1 MAAKEAAS
9 WRQCFIL
16 SALLTAPVFVLGMVV
31 PMSASATGPVGALR
45 TVVAGG
51 STAGT
56 WAQLALV
63 APIQFGTALRF
74 HTHAAAALRRGR
86 ANMDVLVSL
95 STNAA
100 FLASVASMAHCA
112 WTGHPLGLGRSDN
125 FFDTGATV
133 ITVVALGKWMEA
145 AAKGRTGDAI
155 TRLLRLQPASA
166 QLVQPG
172 GERTIPCELI
182 QVGDTLRVLPGQR
195 MPCDGT
201 VVGGT
206 SHVDC
211 SMLTGEAAPVGVAT
225 GDSLAGG
232 TLNVSSPLVM
242 TATAVGEAT
251 AVARV
256 AALVEGAQ
264 ASKAPIQG
272 VADALAARFVP
283 AVVLLALATLCGWW
297 WLAASARVPPSQLPP
312 GVRPFGFALLFA
324 LSVLVTACPCA
335 LGLATPTAVM
345 VATGVAAQHGILVKG
360 GDALERAGTVGTVVF
375 DKTGTLTQGKPSV
388 TARLVLA
395 ASGSAPPGAVRDRVD
410 SVLRAVLAVEGSSD
424 HPVAVALKRHAQ
436 RHLGA
441 PDGAV
446 LDWADEQG
454 HGPEEGGDSDAAQ
467 AVVQEPREAVVVPG
481 GGVVAILGDG
491 TPCCCGS
498 PAFVDEHC
506 GGASLPPHLADWLA
520 AQHEG
525 ARTTALVAL
534 SRFVVAAFA
543 VSDPLKAEARD
554 VVASL
559 HGAGCEVHLMTG
571 DNPHTAAAVAAACGI
586 PQHRVLAGIPPAGKA
601 AAVAALRSRGVSA
614 REGWVRPSGRS
625 PSCVAFVGDGTND
638 APALAA
644 ADCGMAIGTGT
655 DVAVEAAHFVLMR
668 SSLHDVATALHL
680 SATALRRIK
689 ANYAWAMV
697 YNLCAL
703 PIAAGALYPAYR
715 VQLPPWVAGAAM
727 ACSSISVVA
736 SSLALRSYSPP
747 AQGRAPQQRRGAQ
760 LPAAPKVLQAVR
772 VSLAKAADARVLAM
786 NMRSPHHAPGKAQG
800 HDE

>member
-1 MAAKEAAS
+1 MVAAKEAAS
-9 WRQCFIL
+9 WRQCFVL

-31 PMSASATGPVGALR
+31 PMSASASGPVAALR

-63 APIQFGTALRF
+63 SPIQFGTALRF

-145 AAKGRTGDAI
+145 SAKGRTGDAI

-166 QLVQPG
+166 TLVLPAR
-172 GERTIPCELI
+172 ERTIPCELI

-201 VVGGT
+201 VLGGT

-211 SMLTGEAAPVGVAT
+211 SMLTGEAAPVRVGP
-225 GDSLAGG
+225 GDALAGG

-283 AVVLLALATLCGWW
+283 AVVLLAVATHCGWW
-297 WLAASARVPPSQLPP
+297 WLAASSRLPPSQLPE

-395 ASGSAPPGAVRDRVD
+395 SSGGGVASHAAALDA
-410 SVLRAVLAVEGSSD
+410 VLRAVLAVESGSD

-441 PDGAV
+441 ADGAT

-454 HGPEEGGDSDAAQ
+454 HGPEEGGDSPT
-467 AVVQEPREAVVVPG
+467 AVAVQEPREVVVVPG

-498 PAFVDEHC
+498 PAFVDEQC
-506 GGASLPPHLADWLA
+506 GGGSLPPHVAEWLA
-520 AQHEG
+520 AQHAG

-534 SRFVVAAFA
+534 SRRVVAAFA
-543 VSDPLKAEARD
+543 VSDPLKGEARD
-554 VVASL
+554 VVAAL

-601 AAVAALRSRGVSA
+601 AAVAALRSRGLSA
-614 REGWVRPSGRS
+614 REGLVRPSGRS
-625 PSCVAFVGDGTND
+625 ASCVAFVGDGTND

-668 SSLHDVATALHL
+668 SSLHDVVTALHL

-697 YNLCAL
+697 YNICAL
-703 PIAAGALYPAYR
+703 PIAAGALYPSYR

-736 SSLALRSYSPP
+736 SSLALRAYSPP
-747 AQGRAPQQRRGAQ
+747 AAGRTRLQQRRGNQ
-760 LPAAPKVLQAVR
+760 LPAAPEVLQGVR
-772 VSLAKAADARVLAM
+772 ISLAKAADARVLAM
-786 NMRSPHHAPGKAQG
+786 NMRSPPHAGKAQG
-800 HDE
+800 HNE